1 MFEYMFS
8 LVTDEFKVVGEG
20 QETQHSKEQNKVEK
34 SVKGK
39 FIRDLEAL
47 RDNGYAL
54 TSGSN
59 IEISLQDI
67 LKICP
72 KDRRRVDAYNSLK
85 AYLNEEFG
93 CTLCITSQKTKG
105 KED

>member
-20 QETQHSKEQNKVEK
+20 QE
-34 SVKGK
+34 
-39 FIRDLEAL
+39 
-47 RDNGYAL
+47 
-54 TSGSN
+54 
-59 IEISLQDI
+59 
-67 LKICP
+67 
-72 KDRRRVDAYNSLK
+72 
-85 AYLNEEFG
+85 FG

>member
-39 FIRDLEAL
+39 YIRDLEAL
-47 RDNGYAL
+47 RDNGY
-54 TSGSN
+54 
-59 IEISLQDI
+59 SLVCWSTIKGWVAINYDVEDGNHADI
-67 LKICP
+67 KAFCYS
-72 KDRRRVDAYNSLK
+72 DASILEECYN
-85 AYLNEEFG
+85 
-93 CTLCITSQKTKG
+93 KG
-105 KED
+105 YFDE

>member
-20 QETQHSKEQNKVEK
+20 QEAQHSKEQNKVEK

-47 RDNGYAL
+47 RDNGYYL
-54 TSGSN
+54 ISGSN

-72 KDRRRVDAYNSLK
+72 RDRRRIDAYNSLK
-85 AYLNEEFG
+85 LYLKEEFD